1 MEDFSLQLQQ
11 VTQAILA
18 DYRLG
23 RDIDKMELFQKPEAD
38 VVVQLLEKLRR
49 ILFPGYFREKNY
61 RMYHV
66 EANLSLLT
74 EDVLYN
80 LAKQLTRIYEGQ
92 GEEPEAAMCHA
103 QEVGLA
109 FLREIPRVRAMLQT
123 DLQAAFDGDPAA
135 GSMAEILFAYPGMF
149 AVFVYR
155 LAHVL
160 YTLEVPMLPRMM
172 TEHAHSL
179 TGIDIHPGATI
190 GEYFFIDHGTGV
202 VIGETTV
209 IGNRVKLYQGV
220 TLGALSTRGGQKLR
234 GKRRHPTIEDDVTIY
249 AGASV
254 LGGDTVIGQGSV
266 IGSNVFITKSV
277 PPCTTVTIKSQE
289 LHLRPAEKLPQK
301 YYTAVRD
308 ISINGIKFG
317 YIYSIDQFKKAL
329 GETDRI
335 DTWDATD
342 YGKGHTLHYGNDL
355 TVRFNDDARDIE
367 PGIITSGSLLESKT
381 VDDRA
386 MSQEDLEANAFA
398 GLLLMP
404 DNMLDEQIKMYGIT
418 GEMISVDDILTLM
431 ELFALP
437 FKAVVLRLAENH
449 NITAAK
455 AQNLLKTD
463 ASFVS
468 ERMKL
473 TGKALGWQQNSK
485 ELVHFGTLLDD
496 MKNNRDKELLTDRR
510 EESDREY
517 LEKIRKGFWNEY

>member
-80 LAKQLTRIYEGQ
+80 LAKQLGRIYEGQ
-92 GEEPEAAMCHA
+92 GEEPEAAMRHA

-266 IGSNVFITKSV
+266 IGSNVFLTKSV

-289 LHLRPAEKLPQK
+289 LHLRPAGDTCKKCQEEKF
-301 YYTAVRD
+301 
-308 ISINGIKFG
+308 FG
-317 YIYSIDQFKKAL
+317 
-329 GETDRI
+329 
-335 DTWDATD
+335 
-342 YGKGHTLHYGNDL
+342 
-355 TVRFNDDARDIE
+355 
-367 PGIITSGSLLESKT
+367 
-381 VDDRA
+381 
-386 MSQEDLEANAFA
+386 
-398 GLLLMP
+398 
-404 DNMLDEQIKMYGIT
+404 
-418 GEMISVDDILTLM
+418 
-431 ELFALP
+431 
-437 FKAVVLRLAENH
+437 
-449 NITAAK
+449 
-455 AQNLLKTD
+455 
-463 ASFVS
+463 
-468 ERMKL
+468 
-473 TGKALGWQQNSK
+473 
-485 ELVHFGTLLDD
+485 
-496 MKNNRDKELLTDRR
+496 
-510 EESDREY
+510 
-517 LEKIRKGFWNEY
+517 

>member
-23 RDIDKMELFQKPEAD
+23 RDIDKMELFQKPETD

-80 LAKQLTRIYEGQ
+80 LSKQLSRIYEGQ
-92 GEEPEAAMCHA
+92 GEEPEAAMRHA

-234 GKRRHPTIEDDVTIY
+234 GKRRHPTIADDVTIY

-289 LHLRPAEKLPQK
+289 LHLRPAGDTCKKCQEEKF
-301 YYTAVRD
+301 
-308 ISINGIKFG
+308 FG
-317 YIYSIDQFKKAL
+317 
-329 GETDRI
+329 
-335 DTWDATD
+335 
-342 YGKGHTLHYGNDL
+342 
-355 TVRFNDDARDIE
+355 
-367 PGIITSGSLLESKT
+367 
-381 VDDRA
+381 
-386 MSQEDLEANAFA
+386 
-398 GLLLMP
+398 
-404 DNMLDEQIKMYGIT
+404 
-418 GEMISVDDILTLM
+418 
-431 ELFALP
+431 
-437 FKAVVLRLAENH
+437 
-449 NITAAK
+449 
-455 AQNLLKTD
+455 
-463 ASFVS
+463 
-468 ERMKL
+468 
-473 TGKALGWQQNSK
+473 
-485 ELVHFGTLLDD
+485 
-496 MKNNRDKELLTDRR
+496 
-510 EESDREY
+510 
-517 LEKIRKGFWNEY
+517 